1 MNSYI
6 CEDFIKKQEVVQ
18 NDVEAG
24 FSDFMITG
32 LRMNDG
38 VDVSI
43 AKNVFGVDLA
53 SDMRTC
59 NFIKRGLLTFDDD
72 CGRLAFTDLGMDL
85 ANQVLMEYV

>member
-32 LRMNDG
+32 LRMNEG

-53 SDMRTC
+53 SDMHTC
-59 NFIKRGLLTFDDD
+59 DFIKRGLLSFDDD
-72 CGRLAFTDLGMDL
+72 CGKLAFTDLGMDL
-85 ANQVLMEYV
+85 ANQVLVEYV

>member
-1 MNSYI
+1 
-6 CEDFIKKQEVVQ
+6 
-18 NDVEAG
+18 
-24 FSDFMITG
+24 
-32 LRMNDG
+32 MNDG

-43 AKNVFGVDLA
+43 AKNVFGIDLA

-59 NFIKRGLLTFDDD
+59 NFIKRGLLTFDGD